1 MFKSDKI
8 PCREFNLEWEQKP
21 YNILGVIFT
30 PEVFDIWDY
39 KSDVIMKK
47 INGMIKVWSKR
58 KLTLIGRVTVIKS
71 LMLFK
76 FAYDF

>member
-1 MFKSDKI
+1 MSGLNINLDKTNVLWTGTMFKSDKI

-47 INGMIKVWSKR
+47 
-58 KLTLIGRVTVIKS
+58 
-71 LMLFK
+71 LMV
-76 FAYDF
+76 